1 MSTINL
7 TSRIGLNAAQLR
19 DRITVLGEQVSTG
32 RKGKTHAAL
41 GSDAPKAMDLRAE
54 IGRRET
60 YQTTITQTLSK
71 IRVSQDVL
79 DRIGAIAQKF
89 TASTAKLMGAA
100 KPEEIQIQ
108 AAQAEAAMV
117 EVATLLNEQLN
128 GEYLFGGSDSH
139 NPPIPNP
146 QTIATQL
153 GGMGREIKN
162 KVASLNGSNVAT
174 VLADTKSLAQS
185 NGATVTPFSDF
196 LRTTTWAGTT
206 PYAVGDLIVNN
217 GNIYRATTAGN
228 SAVAGGPTGQVNGIS
243 DGTVTWDWV
252 EEGSVPGATEARTN
266 ILGNDNDR
274 VAYGIHAN
282 RNAAIVSTG
291 ETTGS
296 WARDLLRGLA
306 SIAGLTP
313 EKAQLGNDYTTFV
326 TTVRKGLES
335 SVDALALERGSL
347 GLTEARLQSMAAFHE
362 SVSTS
367 LTLQLSNLEEV
378 DMAKTIT
385 SFQTTQSQL
394 EASYRALAISQQLS
408 LTRFL

>member
-1 MSTINL
+1 MSNINL
-7 TSRIGLNAAQLR
+7 TSRINLNATQLR
-19 DRITVLGEQVSTG
+19 DRITVLGEQISTG
-32 RKGKTHAAL
+32 RKGKTYAAV
-41 GSDAPKAMDLRAE
+41 GTDAPKALNLRSE
-54 IGRRET
+54 INRRET
-60 YQTTITQTLSK
+60 YQTTINQTLSK
-71 IRVSQDVL
+71 IGVSQDVL
-79 DRIGAIAQKF
+79 NRIGEIAQKI
-89 TASTAKLMGAA
+89 TANTARLLGAA

-146 QTIATQL
+146 QAIATS
-153 GGMGREIKN
+153 GMGAQIITA
-162 KVASLNGSNVAT
+162 VGTLNGSNVDD
-174 VLADTKSLAQS
+174 VLDDTKSLAES
-185 NGATVTPFSDF
+185 DVLDTTPFSVF
-196 LRTTTWAGTT
+196 L
-206 PYAVGDLIVNN
+206 
-217 GNIYRATTAGN
+217 
-228 SAVAGGPTGQVNGIS
+228 STG
-243 DGTVTWDWV
+243 
-252 EEGSVPGATEARTN
+252 PGATEARVN

-313 EKAQLGNDYTTFV
+313 DKAQLGNDYTTFV

-335 SVDALALERGSL
+335 AVDALALERGSL
-347 GLTEARLQSMAAFHE
+347 GLTETRLQGMASFHE

>member
-7 TSRIGLNAAQLR
+7 TARISLNATQLR

-32 RKGKTHAAL
+32 RRGKTYAAV
-41 GSDAPKAMDLRAE
+41 GADAPKALNLRSE

-60 YQTTITQTLSK
+60 YQTTINQTLSK
-71 IRVSQDVL
+71 IGVSQDVL

-89 TASTAKLMGAA
+89 TANTAKLMGAA

-139 NPPIPNP
+139 NPPIPKP
-146 QTIATQL
+146 QEITTS
-153 GGMGREIKN
+153 GMGAAIKT
-162 KVASLNGSNVAT
+162 KVGTLSGSNVTA

-185 NGATVTPFSDF
+185 NAVGTTPFSVF
-196 LRTTTWAGTT
+196 L
-206 PYAVGDLIVNN
+206 
-217 GNIYRATTAGN
+217 
-228 SAVAGGPTGQVNGIS
+228 STG
-243 DGTVTWDWV
+243 
-252 EEGSVPGATEARTN
+252 PGATEARVN

-313 EKAQLGNDYTTFV
+313 EKAQLGNDYTTFI

-335 SVDALALERGSL
+335 AVDALALERGSL
-347 GLTEARLQSMAAFHE
+347 GLTEARLQSMASYHE

>member
-1 MSTINL
+1 MTNINV
-7 TSRIGLNAAQLR
+7 TARISLNATQLR
-19 DRITVLGEQVSTG
+19 DRITVLGEQISTG
-32 RKGKTHAAL
+32 RKGKTYAAL
-41 GSDAPKAMDLRAE
+41 GADTPKAIDLRGE
-54 IGRRET
+54 ISRRET
-60 YQTTITQTLSK
+60 YQTTINQTLSK
-71 IRVSQDVL
+71 ISVSQNVL

-89 TASTAKLMGAA
+89 TANTAKLLGAA
-100 KPEEIQIQ
+100 RPEEIQVQ
-108 AAQAEAAMV
+108 AAQAEAAMF

-128 GEYLFGGSDSH
+128 GEYLFGGSDSR
-139 NPPIPNP
+139 NPPIPDP
-146 QTIATQL
+146 QTITTT
-153 GGMGREIKN
+153 GMGAAIKTQ
-162 KVASLNGSNVAT
+162 VASLNGSNVTSVTNAT
-174 VLADTKSLAQS
+174 KTLAQS
-185 NGATVTPFSDF
+185 NA
-196 LRTTTWAGTT
+196 AGTT
-206 PYAVGDLIVNN
+206 PFSVFL
-217 GNIYRATTAGN
+217 
-228 SAVAGGPTGQVNGIS
+228 STGS
-243 DGTVTWDWV
+243 
-252 EEGSVPGATEARTN
+252 GATEARVN

-291 ETTGS
+291 DTTGS

-313 EKAQLGNDYTTFV
+313 DKAQLGNDYTTFV

-335 SVDALALERGSL
+335 AVDALALERGSL
-347 GLTEARLQSMAAFHE
+347 GLTETRLQSMASLQE
-362 SVSTS
+362 SIGTS

>member
-1 MSTINL
+1 MSSINL
-7 TSRIGLNAAQLR
+7 TARIGLNAAQLR

-32 RKGKTHAAL
+32 RKGKTYAAV
-41 GSDAPKAMDLRAE
+41 GVDAPKAIDLRAE

-60 YQTTITQTLSK
+60 YQTTVTQTLSK

-89 TASTAKLMGAA
+89 TASSAKLLGAA
-100 KPEEIQIQ
+100 RPEEIQTQ
-108 AAQAEAAMV
+108 AAQAQDAMV

-146 QTIATQL
+146 QTIATT
-153 GGMGREIKN
+153 GMGAAIKAQ
-162 KVASLNGSNVAT
+162 VASLNGSNVT
-174 VLADTKSLAQS
+174 SVTNNTKTLAQS
-185 NGATVTPFSDF
+185 NAAGTTPFSDF
-196 LRTTTWAGTT
+196 LSAKTWAGST
-206 PYAVGDLIVNN
+206 PYAVGDLVVSN
-217 GNIYRATTAGN
+217 GNIYRATQAGTSN
-228 SAVAGGPTGQVNGIS
+228 VAGGPTGIGAGIIDS
-243 DGTVTWDWV
+243 GVKWDYVQPGTVA
-252 EEGSVPGATEARTN
+252 GATEARVN

-313 EKAQLGNDYTTFV
+313 DKAQLGNDYTTFI
-326 TTVRKGLES
+326 TTVRNGLES

-347 GLTEARLQSMAAFHE
+347 GLTETRLQSMASLHE
-362 SVSTS
+362 SIGAS

-385 SFQTTQSQL
+385 SFQTTQTQL
-394 EASYRALAISQQLS
+394 EASYRAIAMAQQLS

>member
-1 MSTINL
+1 MSSINL
-7 TSRIGLNAAQLR
+7 TARIGLNATQLR
-19 DRITVLGEQVSTG
+19 DRITVLGEQISSG
-32 RKGKTHAAL
+32 RRGKTYAAV

-60 YQTTITQTLSK
+60 YQATITQTLSK

-89 TASTAKLMGAA
+89 TASSVKLLGAA
-100 KPEEIQIQ
+100 KPEEIQTQ
-108 AAQAEAAMV
+108 AAQAQAAMI

-128 GEYLFGGSDSH
+128 DEYLFGGSDSR
-139 NPPIPNP
+139 NPPIPSP
-146 QTIATQL
+146 QTIATS
-153 GGMGREIKN
+153 GMGQAIRTR
-162 KVASLNGSNVAT
+162 VGQLDATNVAA
-174 VLADTKSLAQS
+174 VLNDTKTLAES
-185 NGATVTPFSDF
+185 NATGTTPFSTF
-196 LRTTTWAGTT
+196 LST
-206 PYAVGDLIVNN
+206 L
-217 GNIYRATTAGN
+217 
-228 SAVAGGPTGQVNGIS
+228 
-243 DGTVTWDWV
+243 
-252 EEGSVPGATEARTN
+252 PGLNEARTN
-266 ILGNDNDR
+266 ILGNDNER
-274 VAYGIHAN
+274 VPYGIRAN
-282 RNAAIVSTG
+282 RNAAVVSTG
-291 ETTGS
+291 ETTES

-313 EKAQLGNDYTTFV
+313 DKAQVGSAYTTFV
-326 TTVRKGLES
+326 TSVRNGLQS

-347 GLTEARLQSMAAFHE
+347 GTTEARLQSMASYHE

>member
-1 MSTINL
+1 MSSINL
-7 TSRIGLNAAQLR
+7 TARIGLNATQLR
-19 DRITVLGEQVSTG
+19 DRITVLGEQISTG
-32 RKGKTHAAL
+32 RKGKTYAAI
-41 GSDAPKAMDLRAE
+41 GSDAPKAMDLRGE

-60 YQTTITQTLSK
+60 YQSTINLTLSK
-71 IRVSQDVL
+71 VRVSQDVL
-79 DRIGAIAQKF
+79 DRIGAIAEKF
-89 TASTAKLMGAA
+89 TANTAKLLGGA
-100 KPEEIQIQ
+100 KPQEIQIQ
-108 AAQAEAAMV
+108 AAQAEAAMA
-117 EVATLLNEQLN
+117 EVATLLNEQFN
-128 GEYLFGGSDSH
+128 GEYLFGGSDSR
-139 NPPIPNP
+139 NPPIPTP
-146 QTIATQL
+146 QTIATS
-153 GGMGREIKN
+153 GMGAAIKTQ
-162 KVASLNGSNVAT
+162 VGTLNGSNVTA

-185 NGATVTPFSDF
+185 NAVGTTPFSVF
-196 LRTTTWAGTT
+196 L
-206 PYAVGDLIVNN
+206 
-217 GNIYRATTAGN
+217 
-228 SAVAGGPTGQVNGIS
+228 STG
-243 DGTVTWDWV
+243 
-252 EEGSVPGATEARTN
+252 PGATEARTN

-313 EKAQLGNDYTTFV
+313 DKAQLGNDYTTFV

-335 SVDALALERGSL
+335 AVDALALERGSL
-347 GLTEARLQSMAAFHE
+347 GLTETRLQGMASFQE

-394 EASYRALAISQQLS
+394 EASYRAIAMAQQLS